1 MQTGRSVQFNHVE
14 NVINAYELR
23 AVSAFSIYQGK
34 QLLLKY
40 EGESIEQGAAL
51 LNEFLPNLSGSAAIY
66 TLCIYEEFQGRIN
79 DKTPYHG
86 SYNFKFVE
94 NTPSFNQGTAL
105 MNHVE
110 KRFSEL
116 SEKLDRIEVEK
127 ELNSAP
133 DAALDGMD
141 RIGAILSH
149 PLIERLIPVV
159 MGFIQPQINTEQ
171 KQLATMNGIETAKG
185 EISAELKEA
194 VLYML
199 MATNES
205 EPALI
210 KLGKVAKNNP
220 DKFKNLLYYLKFI

>member
-23 AVSAFSIYQGK
+23 AIAAFSIYQGK

-66 TLCIYEEFQGRIN
+66 TLCIYEEFEGRIN

-86 SYNFKFVE
+86 SYNFKFIE
-94 NTPSFNQGTAL
+94 NTPSYNQSSTML
-105 MNHVE
+105 QSVE
-110 KRFSEL
+110 SKINAL
-116 SEKLDRIEVEK
+116 SEKLDRLEVER
-127 ELNSAP
+127 ELNVDSDSA
-133 DAALDGMD
+133 LNGMD

-159 MGFIQPQINTEQ
+159 MGFIQPKIDGEP
-171 KQLATMNGIETAKG
+171 KQLAVMNGIETAKG
-185 EISAELKEA
+185 EISTELREA
-194 VLYML
+194 VIYML
-199 MATNES
+199 MATNKS
-205 EPALI
+205 EAALI
-210 KLGKVAKNNP
+210 KLGTVAKNNP
-220 DKFKNLLYYLKFI
+220 DKFKSLLSYLNFI